1 MRSTR
6 KRPGEVNLTKTALH
20 TPDTQLLASLLGVL
34 VFPHE
39 RAEGALGELLQGY
52 KSLGDVVKIRYPH
65 LERPEERIEVCG
77 SDGERELI
85 NPSSIKN
92 LPKLLRHS
100 IAHFNV
106 LPLNQ
111 NGRFSGVRVW
121 NNDEAGN
128 VTLVADRAFNE
139 LRSLAR
145 HILGAFARPSRS
157 LKLDDPED
165 PLDESGE
172 LKEKFIQRAKP
183 KQQPRVTDTLWERL
197 VKGCDGDKN
206 RAKDEMDQAIRER
219 AVRITQVVRKRN
231 NSD

>member
-1 MRSTR
+1 MNETR
-6 KRPGEVNLTKTALH
+6 APLLQALAECILANLDAIDAQAPRRGEPDQDRA
-20 TPDTQLLASLLGVL
+20 PYSDTQLLVSLLGVL

-121 NNDEAGN
+121 NNE
-128 VTLVADRAFNE
+128 T
-139 LRSLAR
+139 SS
-145 HILGAFARPSRS
+145 RP
-157 LKLDDPED
+157 
-165 PLDESGE
+165 
-172 LKEKFIQRAKP
+172 
-183 KQQPRVTDTLWERL
+183 T
-197 VKGCDGDKN
+197 
-206 RAKDEMDQAIRER
+206 AIIP
-219 AVRITQVVRKRN
+219 VRRN
-231 NSD
+231 G